1 MADIGVSQTRN
12 GGNEMHEHEEIFL
25 NLCHLDALIW
35 AAEATEDEWQRESFL
50 SLMHG
55 PLEAIKTGFKELEEE
70 L

>member
-1 MADIGVSQTRN
+1 
-12 GGNEMHEHEEIFL
+12 MHEHEEIFL

-35 AAEATEDEWQRESFL
+35 AAENTEDEWQRESFL